1 MSRCVF
7 VTCKYKYIIHQG
19 FKEHNYPRFGLEPKC
34 YKESRGKQS
43 LLRCIY
49 YFLHK
54 QIFSVNWKQ
63 IYISCYSS
71 LFNNKII
78 FLVSWQHCGLS
89 ADVMIQ
95 LNNNNYLNYFFLLT
109 TKQLITRII
118 ITKPK
123 YHKSSKFDFLNRYT
137 CSSAMILSHI
147 RVGTNC
153 SLLSFYIYII
163 YFYKIILYF
172 NQIVSHILY
181 YC

>member
-1 MSRCVF
+1 MLQRTKGKAITSEV
-7 VTCKYKYIIHQG
+7 YILFFAQTN
-19 FKEHNYPRFGLEPKC
+19 FFSQLKTDL
-34 YKESRGKQS
+34 
-43 LLRCIY
+43 
-49 YFLHK
+49 YFLLYLH
-54 QIFSVNWKQ
+54 
-63 IYISCYSS
+63 YSS

-95 LNNNNYLNYFFLLT
+95 LNNNNYINYFFLLT